1 MNNFINKFNSSEENK
16 KKYAIIDALINRD
29 LDLTKN
35 AMNMKSLIS
44 LNKLSNLLL
53 NIYSY
58 KITRQEAKK
67 VTLIE
72 ELPKIVQMYNE
83 INHVQIT
90 ENDFKAEYITNF
102 LSSWDLIKSKSVQY
116 KCRVLRDLDK
126 GQKPYEIKIEN
137 LLCDFLVDDG
147 DKEGGMFLAAAYQ
160 YLIES
165 QNTFIN
171 NIISK
176 NNING
181 VLNSY
186 VVQLEQEV
194 HIQDAT
200 KNEIININEEIFDL
214 FEKLVINNSMRN
226 IFSEKKD
233 EINYSNYNDIIY
245 NYDIIEEELGKRIL
259 PGLKKFTNEKIKFIT
274 YLYEGFRGENS
285 TVLKDY
291 INKYTPKELDETEKD
306 LLYNLLEENRNSRFY
321 NDVFASL
328 QILMNQIIKENY
340 PKDKLLYEII
350 EKLPKYVTL
359 EKKLV
364 DFFQR
369 QYEFYHDYNLF
380 SINSLIPIFDYFE
393 ALCWKDMKK
402 NIPIDYQDDVPEH
415 TKNYII
421 EYFEKNEKEN
431 KIINKENL
439 TFAIRKLISRTIAVT
454 RQEMEIQNTGNLKH
468 YIINEDLWNKT
479 VIETEGF
486 ENEID
491 EIFKND
497 VLVGQ
502 SYKLYLA
509 LNGDNILDNK
519 LFKKKAKE
527 NEANNRKESY
537 NIDIEEKGESDLA
550 KTLEENKD
558 EYQQQKSTEVHS
570 ESDEDKSDSEEEDD
584 FRNNEI

>member
-1 MNNFINKFNSSEENK
+1 MQSFTRFRK
-16 KKYAIIDALINRD
+16 R
-29 LDLTKN
+29 TK
-35 AMNMKSLIS
+35 
-44 LNKLSNLLL
+44 
-53 NIYSY
+53 
-58 KITRQEAKK
+58 
-67 VTLIE
+67 TL
-72 ELPKIVQMYNE
+72 
-83 INHVQIT
+83 
-90 ENDFKAEYITNF
+90 
-102 LSSWDLIKSKSVQY
+102 
-116 KCRVLRDLDK
+116 R
-126 GQKPYEIKIEN
+126 GQKPYEIKTEN

-186 VVQLEQEV
+186 VVQLEQEIN
-194 HIQDAT
+194 IQDAT
-200 KNEIININEEIFDL
+200 KNEIININEEIFEL

-233 EINYSNYNDIIY
+233 DINYSNYNDIIY
-245 NYDIIEEELGKRIL
+245 NYDIIEEELGKKIL
-259 PGLKKFTNEKIKFIT
+259 PGLKKFTNEKIKFVT

-291 INKYTPKELDETEKD
+291 INKYNPKDLDETEKD
-306 LLYNLLEENRNSRFY
+306 SLYNLLEENRNSRFY

-340 PKDKLLYEII
+340 PKDKLLYQII
-350 EKLPKYVTL
+350 EKLPKYVIL
-359 EKKLV
+359 EQKLV
-364 DFFQR
+364 DFFKT
-369 QYEFYHDYNLF
+369 QYEYYYELKLF
-380 SINSLIPIFDYFE
+380 TVNSLIPIFDYFE

-402 NIPIDYQDDVPEH
+402 NIPIDYQDDVPENAR
-415 TKNYII
+415 NYII
-421 EYFEKNEKEN
+421 EYFEKNEKE
-431 KIINKENL
+431 KRIINKENL

-479 VIETEGF
+479 DLETEGF

-491 EIFKND
+491 EIFKYD

-502 SYKLYLA
+502 SYKLYVA

-519 LFKKKAKE
+519 LFKKKSNE
-527 NEANNRKESY
+527 NDSNNRKQSY
-537 NIDIEEKGESDLA
+537 NIDINENTESDLA
-550 KTLEENKD
+550 KTLEENQADLEKK
-558 EYQQQKSTEVHS
+558 KSTEVNSDS
-570 ESDEDKSDSEEEDD
+570 ENEMTESEEEDD
-584 FRNNEI
+584 FRNDEI

>member
-1 MNNFINKFNSSEENK
+1 M
-16 KKYAIIDALINRD
+16 
-29 LDLTKN
+29 
-35 AMNMKSLIS
+35 
-44 LNKLSNLLL
+44 
-53 NIYSY
+53 
-58 KITRQEAKK
+58 
-67 VTLIE
+67 
-72 ELPKIVQMYNE
+72 
-83 INHVQIT
+83 
-90 ENDFKAEYITNF
+90 
-102 LSSWDLIKSKSVQY
+102 QY

-126 GQKPYEIKIEN
+126 GDKPYEIKIEN

-226 IFSEKKD
+226 IFTEKKD
-233 EINYSNYNDIIY
+233 EINYSNYNDIVY
-245 NYDIIEEELGKRIL
+245 NYDIIEEELGKKIL

-291 INKYTPKELDETEKD
+291 INKYNPKDLDEIEKD
-306 LLYNLLEENRNSRFY
+306 SLYKLLEENRNSRFY

-340 PKDKLLYEII
+340 EKDKLLYEII
-350 EKLPKYVTL
+350 EKLPKYVIL
-359 EKKLV
+359 EPKLV
-364 DFFQR
+364 VFFQN
-369 QYEFYHDYNLF
+369 QYMNYHDLNLF
-380 SINSLIPIFDYFE
+380 TVNSLIPIFDYFE

-421 EYFEKNEKEN
+421 EYFNKNEKEN

-439 TFAIRKLISRTIAVT
+439 TFAIRKLISRTIAIT
-454 RQEMEIQNTGNLKH
+454 RQEMEIKNDGILKH

-502 SYKLYLA
+502 SYKLYIA

-527 NEANNRKESY
+527 NERNNRKESF
-537 NIDIEEKGESDLA
+537 NIDIEEKVESDLA

-558 EYQQQKSTEVHS
+558 DYQQMKSTEVHTDS
-570 ESDEDKSDSEEEDD
+570 ENENTESEEEED
-584 FRNNEI
+584 FRNDEI